1 MLEYAKSRQ
10 IKMITSTL
18 YYAQA
23 NGQVKAVNKSII
35 TLIKRNVDQ
44 CPRNWHNLLSQV
56 LWAYWNSPRDSK
68 GTTPIKLVYRHNVVL
83 PIEVNLQN
91 IQIAKQEDLHVK
103 DYWNELFDELN
114 KLEEERLSALERLIR
129 QKESIAQS
137 YNCRVKLKLFNV
149 GDLVWKVILP
159 IDKKSRTLG
168 KWSPNWEGP
177 FKIEKVFSGNT
188 YALVDVK
195 NGLKIALI
203 NGKYLKSYK
212 PVIYEINIR

>member
-1 MLEYAKSRQ
+1 M
-10 IKMITSTL
+10 
-18 YYAQA
+18 
-23 NGQVKAVNKSII
+23 
-35 TLIKRNVDQ
+35 
-44 CPRNWHNLLSQV
+44 
-56 LWAYWNSPRDSK
+56 
-68 GTTPIKLVYRHNVVL
+68 

-168 KWSPNWEGP
+168 KWSPN
-177 FKIEKVFSGNT
+177 
-188 YALVDVK
+188 
-195 NGLKIALI
+195 
-203 NGKYLKSYK
+203 
-212 PVIYEINIR
+212 